1 MSHTVQR
8 PRVGGPGSG
17 SGGPWRVIVLND
29 DHNTFDYVAET
40 LAQFVP
46 GVTLAQGY
54 RLADRIHNSG
64 RAIVWSGPR
73 DDAEHYWEQ
82 LNGAGLTMGPLESQ

>member
-1 MSHTVQR
+1 MSQTVQR

-40 LAQFVP
+40 ISRFVP
-46 GVTLAQGY
+46 GVTLAEGY
-54 RLADRIHNSG
+54 RFADRIHNSG

-82 LNGAGLTMGPLESQ
+82 LDGAGLTMGPLESG